1 MHLNLI
7 EQYNHIYT
15 KYKVR
20 NAPSIY
26 ANVKVFVERS
36 KKHDKSD
43 DATTNGSFEYA
54 LRMWLNI
61 FML

>member
-26 ANVKVFVERS
+26 ANVKVFVPPTVLPISGREIKETRQV
-36 KKHDKSD
+36 
-43 DATTNGSFEYA
+43 
-54 LRMWLNI
+54 
-61 FML
+61 